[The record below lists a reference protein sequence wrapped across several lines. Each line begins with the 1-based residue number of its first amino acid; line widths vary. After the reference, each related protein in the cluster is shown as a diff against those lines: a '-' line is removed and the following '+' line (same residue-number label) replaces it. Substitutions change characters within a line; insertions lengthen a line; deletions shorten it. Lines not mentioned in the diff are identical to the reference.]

1 MKIKN
6 FIARHKIAVSVAA
19 GAATGV
25 LVRKLELKTRNAAD
39 EIIKLYVTPQQ
50 VARLVFEGGSHVQ
63 FNTPAGQVNVSI
75 MND

>member
-25 LVRKLELKTRNAAD
+25 LVRKLERKTRNVAD
-39 EIIKLYVTPQQ
+39 EIVELYMTPQQ
-50 VARLVFEGGSHVQ
+50 ISQIIFEGGGHVR
-63 FNTPAGQVNVSI
+63 FDTPAGQVNVSI
-75 MND
+75 QED

>member
-6 FIARHKIAVSVAA
+6 FIARHKIAVSVVA

-25 LVRKLELKTRNAAD
+25 LVRKLELKTRNAVD
-39 EIIKLYVTPQQ
+39 EIIELYMTPQQ
-50 VARLVFEGGSHVQ
+50 VSMLVFEGGGHVQ

-75 MND
+75 MDD